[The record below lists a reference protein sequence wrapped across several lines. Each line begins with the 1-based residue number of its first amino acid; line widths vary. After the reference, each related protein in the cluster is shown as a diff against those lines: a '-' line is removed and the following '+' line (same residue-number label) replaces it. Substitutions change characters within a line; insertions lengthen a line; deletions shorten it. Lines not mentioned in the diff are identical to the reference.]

1 MNTKKI
7 YEAPTM
13 EAVKIESVTLLAG
26 SNELNASIGL
36 IGRGDLED
44 DDPYATTP

>member
-1 MNTKKI
+1 MKTKKI

-26 SNELNASIGL
+26 SGL
-36 IGRGDLED
+36 LTPTGTVNPMDDGED
-44 DDPYATTP
+44 VGGEWS